1 MSFQASEETSLHEVL
16 QPSSTHTTPSVVS
29 QEAYEHEQ
37 LLRFF
42 IGLRLLGEK
51 RQQRFLAYMATLL
64 KEAPS
69 GKEGE

>member
-1 MSFQASEETSLHEVL
+1 MQQITSTPPHRVP
-16 QPSSTHTTPSVVS
+16 QPGSTRTTPSLLS
-29 QEAYEHEQ
+29 QEASEHEQ

-69 GKEGE
+69 EKEGE

>member
-1 MSFQASEETSLHEVL
+1 MQQITSTLPDRVL
-16 QPSSTHTTPSVVS
+16 QPSSTHTTPSLLS
-29 QEAYEHEQ
+29 QETSEHEQ

>member
-1 MSFQASEETSLHEVL
+1 MQQITSTPSHRVL
-16 QPSSTHTTPSVVS
+16 QPSSTHTTPSPLS
-29 QEAYEHEQ
+29 QEASEHEQ

-42 IGLRLLGEK
+42 IGLRLLGEE

-64 KEAPS
+64 KEAPG

>member
-1 MSFQASEETSLHEVL
+1 MQQTTSTLPHRVPQPESSHNTTSLA
-16 QPSSTHTTPSVVS
+16 S
-29 QEAYEHEQ
+29 QEASEREQ
-37 LLRFF
+37 LLKFF

-69 GKEGE
+69 GKESE

>member
-1 MSFQASEETSLHEVL
+1 MQQITSTPPDRVLH
-16 QPSSTHTTPSVVS
+16 PGSTHTAPSLLS
-29 QEAYEHEQ
+29 QETYEHEQ
-37 LLRFF
+37 LLKFF

>member
-1 MSFQASEETSLHEVL
+1 MQQITSTPPDRVL
-16 QPSSTHTTPSVVS
+16 QPSSTHTTPSFLS
-29 QEAYEHEQ
+29 QEASEHEQ

-51 RQQRFLAYMATLL
+51 RQQRFLAYIATLL